1 MNVPLSAFSMA
12 RHAPVSSQR
21 SSGAEDVAPLTDAA
35 LAAAVRAGDQRAA
48 DAFYE
53 RLRPPID
60 RALLRVFG
68 RREQDHEDFV
78 QIAFEQVVDSIA
90 TRAFRG
96 HCSLCTWATLI
107 GSRVALGEI
116 RRRVRRGPQYEPDAE
131 PSNAVDEIERLQAR
145 QLLRR
150 VRSALALLGRRSA
163 DVVYLSDVEGYSE
176 AETATAL
183 GISVAAAHS
192 RLVRGRQRM
201 RAALR
206 DVLEADDG

>member
-1 MNVPLSAFSMA
+1 MA
-12 RHAPVSSQR
+12 HQDPALSQR
-21 SSGAEDVAPLTDAA
+21 FSGEGDVAPLTEAD
-35 LAAAVRAGDQRAA
+35 LVAAVRAGNQQASG
-48 DAFYE
+48 AFYE
-53 RLRPPID
+53 RLRAPID

-78 QIAFEQVVDSIA
+78 QITLEQVVDSIA

-96 HCSLCTWATLI
+96 HCSLRTWAMLI

-116 RRRVRRGPQYEPDAE
+116 RRRVRRGPHYEPDVE

-150 VRSALALLGRRSA
+150 VRSALALLGQRSA

-176 AETATAL
+176 AEVAQTL
-183 GISVAAAHS
+183 GISLAATHS

-201 RAALR
+201 KATLR
-206 DVLEADDG
+206 DVLEGDDG